1 MAKKNERAAR
11 HAIIVD
17 MNDFL
22 MDYAADKLGAQP
34 DLAQQVAAAAQ
45 PDLTGLDTLLK
56 DDGVGR
62 RTKYL
67 DVAAGFLRD
76 EADADE
82 ADTPHDFTAAS
93 EALAHEAITY
103 LAQHAKDFDRWEE
116 A

>member
-22 MDYAADKLGAQP
+22 MDYAAAKLGAQP

-62 RTKYL
+62 RTKFL
-67 DVAAGFLRD
+67 DIAAGFLRD

-82 ADTPHDFTAAS
+82 ADAPHDFTAAS

>member
-1 MAKKNERAAR
+1 MANKNERAER

-22 MDYAADKLGAQP
+22 MDYAAEKLGKQP
-34 DLAQQVAAAAQ
+34 DLAQKVAAAAKA
-45 PDLTGLDTLLK
+45 DLTGLDQLFK

-67 DVAAGFLRD
+67 DLAAGFLRD

-82 ADTPHDFTAAS
+82 DDQKHDFTAAS
-93 EALAHEAITY
+93 ETLGNEAIAY
-103 LAQHAKDFDRWEE
+103 LANHAQDFDRWEE